1 MKQLF
6 TGLDGYRIG
15 EMLQSEE
22 YRNDEKFG
30 KKYHLINFPN
40 SIVSNYLKLSNDN
53 NNYKLLKEIIKKTNL
68 KEYNII
74 LPKKYCL
81 VQLRIGDVIDLDKWS
96 VEQFLN
102 EERLY
107 KNGINYVKDKK
118 YFYDKIS
125 KLKNYDVNNI
135 LISAGS
141 HFLLESFEKSYN
153 YINKIKDLFENE
165 NYNVKLLLGIHPD
178 DNMIITLSAN
188 YFIGSGGSYSNLLS
202 NITDGIII

>member
-15 EMLQSEE
+15 EILQSEE
-22 YRNDEKFG
+22 YRNDKKFG
-30 KKYHLINFPN
+30 KEYHLKEFPD
-40 SIVSNYLKLSNDN
+40 SIASKYLKLSNEN
-53 NNYKLLKEIIKKTNL
+53 NNYTLLKEIITKTNL

-96 VEQFLN
+96 VKQFLN
-102 EERLY
+102 KERLF
-107 KNGINYVKDKK
+107 KNGINYVKDEK
-118 YFYDKIS
+118 FFINKINE
-125 KLKNYDVNNI
+125 LNNHDVNNI

-141 HFLLESFEKSYN
+141 HYLLESFQKSYE
-153 YINKIKDLFENE
+153 YINKIKYLFENE

-178 DNMIITLSAN
+178 DNMIISLNAD
-188 YFIGSGGSYSNLLS
+188 YYIGSGGSYSNLLS
-202 NITDGIII
+202 NITNGLTI

>member
-1 MKQLF
+1 MNKLF

-15 EMLQSEE
+15 EMLQFEE

-30 KKYHLINFPN
+30 KKYHLKKFPN
-40 SIVSNYLKLSNDN
+40 SIASKYLKLSNDN
-53 NNYKLLKEIIKKTNL
+53 NNYKLIKEIIKNTNL
-68 KEYNII
+68 KNYHKV
-74 LPKKYCL
+74 LPKNYCI
-81 VQLRIGDVIDLDKWS
+81 VQLRVGDVIDLDKWS

-107 KNGINYVKDKK
+107 KNGINYVKDKN
-118 YFYDKIS
+118 FFINKIN
-125 KLKNYDVNNI
+125 KLKSYNMNNV

-141 HFLLESFEKSYN
+141 HFLLESFEKSYE
-153 YINKIKDLFENE
+153 YINKIKYLFEDE

-178 DNMIITLSAN
+178 DNMIISLNAD

-202 NITDGIII
+202 NITNGIII